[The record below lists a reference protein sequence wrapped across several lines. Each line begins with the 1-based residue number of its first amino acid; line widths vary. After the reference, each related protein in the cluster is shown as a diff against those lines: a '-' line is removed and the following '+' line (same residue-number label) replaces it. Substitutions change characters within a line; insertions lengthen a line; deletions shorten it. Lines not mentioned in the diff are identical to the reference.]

1 MKNFYLNLTNFILK
15 NSKKIILIVAVLTAI
30 LGYYSTKIGVDSN
43 MFKILPKNHPILKEY
58 NKEQKIMDTNEVMVT
73 VFYLNENTKP
83 LEVAQYFS
91 NEMHKISSFSGFT
104 TDINFLLS
112 YGFLY
117 LDNTSLIQSISN
129 SVNNITKTI
138 SRSNALDFKTMQYLD
153 KAIDNVYDLQDNL
166 KKNNSENILKS
177 YYILSPDKKI
187 MLMGVSFTTP
197 TSNLDFVSTIVPN
210 IKGILKKI
218 NTNFG
223 IKTGL
228 TGSYISE
235 YESNKSVSEDFRLTS
250 IITIISILV
259 LFFIS
264 FGDIIVTLIV
274 FFSLGISF
282 LLTMGITQIMFK
294 ELNIITNFMAA
305 VVLGLGIDYGI
316 HVVTRI
322 INEIKSGLSFEKSLE
337 ITYETAL
344 LPLFFSLLTTIAV
357 FLSLIFMKLPAFTEM
372 AFISSIGLIVF
383 FFIMLFFVPSVIYLI
398 KDKLKINN
406 FIEKI
411 NKIFKVLSTFIP
423 NHSKKIKFTFYPLIA
438 FFIIIGIHNIF
449 NFSYTAPGLVPKNSE
464 SVIVGN
470 DIIKHMGKID
480 LLDNLK
486 YKISVDDDV
495 DKIEQKLL
503 SSGVIKDVQSLSD
516 IIEKQI
522 GDFSTLKS
530 RVTDLSQ
537 MINNPLAVPILK
549 KYNMYSDSLKL
560 IEISSKSKD
569 LYQFSLNALDIIP
582 AEFKSNFLIEEDG
595 KKYMLLN
602 IKPAFNLWKDN
613 GLKFFYEKLGKDSNN
628 VLNPSKTIYKLMKL
642 VKEQFIVP
650 VIIAFI
656 LIAILTYT
664 SRRSFTETFQTFLG
678 LLFVALSTFGIIYFF
693 NIKMTFITML
703 TFPLIFGIGADGF
716 IHIFHA
722 IDEDKHH
729 YWQTL
734 KSVTLSFATSI
745 LSFLSFQVAR
755 GDLLKQFSL
764 SMVIGILL
772 TWLFTVIL
780 IPTIKHKTIKNFI
793 EKTSPNAVNKKLS
806 KNK

>member
-1 MKNFYLNLTNFILK
+1 MKDFYFNFTNFILK

-30 LGYYSTKIGVDSN
+30 LGYFSTKIGVDSN
-43 MFKILPKNHPILKEY
+43 MFRMLPKNHPILKEY
-58 NKEQKIMDTNEVMVT
+58 NKEQKLMDTNEIMVT
-73 VFYLNENTKP
+73 VFYLNDNIKP
-83 LEVAQYFS
+83 LEIAQYFS
-91 NEMHKISSFSGFT
+91 DEMNKISSFSGFT

-117 LDNTSLIQSISN
+117 LDNTSLIQSISD

-153 KAIDNVYDLQDNL
+153 KAIGNVYELENNL

-177 YYILSPDKKI
+177 YYIISPDKKI

-197 TSNLDFVSTIVPN
+197 TSNLSFVSKIVP
-210 IKGILKKI
+210 KTKSILKKI
-218 NTNFG
+218 NSKFN

-228 TGSYISE
+228 TGSYITE
-235 YESNKSVSEDFRLTS
+235 YESNKSVSEDFKLTS
-250 IITIISILV
+250 VITILSILI

-274 FFSLGISF
+274 FASLGISF

-316 HVVTRI
+316 HIVTRI
-322 INEIKSGLSFEKSLE
+322 INEIKSGNSFEKSLE

-344 LPLFFSLLTTIAV
+344 LPLFFSLLTTVAV
-357 FLSLIFMKLPAFTEM
+357 FLSLVIMGLPAFTEM

-383 FFIMLFFVPSVIYLI
+383 FCIMLFFVPSVIYLI
-398 KDKLKINN
+398 KNKLKINN

-411 NKIFKVLSTFIP
+411 NKVFKLLSIFIP
-423 NHSKKIKFTFYPLIA
+423 NHSKKIKYIIYPFLV
-438 FFIIIGIHNIF
+438 FFVIIGFYNTS
-449 NFSYTAPGLVPKNSE
+449 NFFYTAPGLIPKNSE

-470 DIIKHMGKID
+470 DIVKHMGKVD
-480 LLDNLK
+480 LFDDLK

-503 SSGVIKDVQSLSD
+503 SSGVIKNAQSLSD

-560 IEISSKSKD
+560 IEISAKSKD
-569 LYQFSLNALDIIP
+569 LYQFSLNSLDIIP
-582 AEFKSNFLIEEDG
+582 SQFKSNFLIEDNG

-602 IKPAFNLWKDN
+602 IKPAFNLWKNN
-613 GLKFFYEKLGKDSNN
+613 GIKIFYEKLGKDGNN
-628 VLNPSKTIYKLMKL
+628 VLNTTKTIYKLMKL
-642 VKEQFIVP
+642 VKEKFIAP

-656 LIAILTYT
+656 LIAFLTYI
-664 SRRSFTETFQTFLG
+664 SRKSFVETFQTFVG
-678 LLFVALSTFGIIYFF
+678 LLFVALSTFGIVYFF
-693 NIKMTFITML
+693 NIRMTFITML

-722 IDEDKHH
+722 IDEDKQH

-772 TWLFTVIL
+772 TWIFTVIL
-780 IPTIKHKTIKNFI
+780 IPTIKFKTIKKFYKKLD
-793 EKTSPNAVNKKLS
+793 KTLVNKKLS